1 VTERI
6 AELQDIYQDLALALG
21 AAHGDAEVEERVAR
35 LWTLAVLGL
44 ADEDSDPTGLP
55 ATVEPADDPPA
66 DFDVEGCL
74 AHVAAAVEPTAL
86 LPGDDLPAGF
96 DVEGRLAHVAATV
109 EPTALLPGGDP
120 LAGFDVEGRPAHLT
134 AAVEPTTPLPSGDPP
149 GRLDVEGSPAH
160 VAAAVEPATPP
171 LGGDRW
177 PTVRTAALL
186 WVAAATVFGVVL
198 GSTFSGPVALPA
210 FLPPVATG
218 LLAAFAGAGRAPGA
232 LWAVGLAPL
241 AFLLPGATSWLA
253 VLAFV
258 LLVAGFGYVLWLA
271 DPWARRRPLE
281 LGLVLC
287 GLAALT
293 APTDVVA
300 IVFVCWAGALLW
312 RRRWT
317 ALVAAGVCGF
327 TALGPSIL
335 YTAPGGG
342 VPPDV
347 LTYLVLTAGWGWAAF
362 DRAWL
367 ASRLPLVERILRLV
381 GLGARSAYRTTQRYA
396 DGVVATPGRAPARQ
410 EAEMRYCWTC
420 HQRKP
425 HIAPGTSPAICT
437 DCLGRAGQLRGE
449 ALRRQWCDR
458 CARHQPFTHRG
469 CLRCWETG
477 ARS

>member
-6 AELQDIYQDLALALG
+6 TELQDVYQDLARALG

-44 ADEDSDPTGLP
+44 ADENSDLTGLP
-55 ATVEPADDPPA
+55 ATVEPDDDPPA
-66 DFDVEGCL
+66 GFDVEGCL
-74 AHVAAAVEPTAL
+74 AHVAAAVEPATPL
-86 LPGDDLPAGF
+86 LPGNSRA
-96 DVEGRLAHVAATV
+96 
-109 EPTALLPGGDP
+109 
-120 LAGFDVEGRPAHLT
+120 
-134 AAVEPTTPLPSGDPP
+134 
-149 GRLDVEGSPAH
+149 
-160 VAAAVEPATPP
+160 
-171 LGGDRW
+171 

-186 WVAAATVFGVVL
+186 WVATTTVLGVVL
-198 GSTFSGPVALPA
+198 GSTLSGPVALPA
-210 FLPPVATG
+210 FLPPVVTG
-218 LLAAFAGAGRAPGA
+218 LLAAFTGAARAPGA
-232 LWAVGLAPL
+232 LWAVGLAPMV
-241 AFLLPGATSWLA
+241 FLLPGAATSWLA

-258 LLVAGFGYVLWLA
+258 LLVVGFGYVLWLA

-300 IVFVCWAGALLW
+300 IVFVCCAGALLW

-335 YTAPGGG
+335 YTSPDGG

-347 LTYLVLTAGWGWAAF
+347 LTYLLLAAGWVWAAV
-362 DRAWL
+362 DPVWL
-367 ASRLPLVERILRLV
+367 ADRLQLTEWVLRVV
-381 GLGARSAYRTTQRYA
+381 GRGARSAYRTTQRYA
-396 DGVVATPGRAPARQ
+396 DGVVTTPARPPARH
-410 EAEMRYCWTC
+410 EVDTHYCWTC
-420 HQRKP
+420 HQRKS

-437 DCLGRAGQLRGE
+437 DCLGRAGQRGGE
-449 ALRRQWCDR
+449 SLRRRWCDR
-458 CARHQPFTHRG
+458 CARYQPFTYRG